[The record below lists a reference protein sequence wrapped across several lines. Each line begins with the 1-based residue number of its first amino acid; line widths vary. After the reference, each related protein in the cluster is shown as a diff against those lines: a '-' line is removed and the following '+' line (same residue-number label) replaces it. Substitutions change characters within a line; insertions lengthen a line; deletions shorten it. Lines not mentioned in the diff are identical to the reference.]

1 MKLRIWIVAA
11 MLVLPLV
18 ACNGLSANVQ
28 FRVDENY
35 NYLTVN
41 MTEEE
46 AQVLFAGI
54 FEANDELQVINPT
67 VDLLPG
73 EISVSGEVPSGDGQN
88 VPAHLSVQ
96 MAVQNGLL
104 NVTVT
109 SVSFAGWNGTPD
121 MLARINDDIANGIA
135 EAAQNN
141 ARDAELTDVTI
152 TDTELSFTLRAP
164 REQ

>member
-1 MKLRIWIVAA
+1 MKMRMWMLAA
-11 MLVLPLV
+11 LLVLPLV

-54 FEANDELQVINPT
+54 FEENRELQVINPT

-73 EISVSGEVPSGDGQN
+73 EIAVSGEVPSGDGQT
-88 VPAHLSVQ
+88 VPANLSVQ
-96 MAVQNGLL
+96 MSVQNGQL
-104 NVTVT
+104 NVAVT
-109 SVSFAGWNGTPD
+109 SMSFAGWQGTQD
-121 MLARINDDIANGIA
+121 MLARINSDIAAGIV
-135 EAAQNN
+135 EAAQNH
-141 ARDAELTDVTI
+141 AGDAQLTEVTI
-152 TDTELSFTLRAP
+152 TDTALSFTLRAP

>member
-11 MLVLPLV
+11 LLVLPLV

-46 AQVLFAGI
+46 AQGLFAGI
-54 FEANDELQVINPT
+54 FEENDELQVINPT

-73 EISVSGEVPSGDGQN
+73 EISVSGEVASGDGQT
-88 VPAHLSVQ
+88 VPANLSVQ
-96 MAVQNGLL
+96 MAVQNGQL
-104 NVTVT
+104 NVAVT
-109 SVSFAGWNGTPD
+109 AMSFAGWNGTPD
-121 MLARINDDIANGIA
+121 MLERINRDIANGIA
-135 EAAQNN
+135 EATQNN
-141 ARDAELTDVTI
+141 AHDAQLTDVTI
-152 TDTELSFTLRAP
+152 TDTGLSFTLRAP

>member
-1 MKLRIWIVAA
+1 MKLHIWIVAA
-11 MLVLPLV
+11 LLVLPLV

-28 FRVDENY
+28 FRVDEDY

-54 FEANDELQVINPT
+54 FAENDELQVINPT

-73 EISVSGEVPSGDGQN
+73 EISVSGEVPSGNGQT
-88 VPAHLSVQ
+88 VPADLSVQ
-96 MAVQNGLL
+96 MSVQNGTL
-104 NVTVT
+104 NVAVT
-109 SVSFAGWNGTPD
+109 SVSFAGWQGTSE
-121 MLARINDDIANGIA
+121 MLTRINSEIAAGIA

-141 ARDAELTDVTI
+141 AHDAELTDVTI
-152 TDTELSFTLRAP
+152 TDTGLSFTLRAP
-164 REQ
+164 RDQ

>member
-1 MKLRIWIVAA
+1 MKLCMWIVAA

-28 FRVDENY
+28 VRVDENY

-46 AQVLFAGI
+46 AQVLFTGI
-54 FEANDELQVINPT
+54 FEQNDELQVINPT

-73 EISVSGEVPSGDGQN
+73 EISVSGEVPSGDGQT
-88 VPAHLSVQ
+88 VPANLSVQ
-96 MAVQNGLL
+96 MSVQNGQL
-104 NVTVT
+104 NVAVT
-109 SVSFAGWNGTPD
+109 SMSFAGWQGTPD
-121 MLARINDDIANGIA
+121 MLARINSNIADGIA
-135 EAAQNN
+135 EATQNGV
-141 ARDAELTDVTI
+141 RDAELTEVTI
-152 TDTELSFTLRAP
+152 TDTGLSFTLRAP